1 MAKKGFLMGILGI
14 MLVFGMAVVGCD
26 DGSTGENGGGSGNN
40 DPKTLVITNIDGTLV
55 TQGQLGIQI
64 GIFPVGTT
72 PSQALAQTGIIAGT
86 TNSVRLSS
94 SEPFHIT
101 APLYSLPYSASLWT
115 GSGTYDIYLTLG
127 GSNYYRKQNVT
138 FTSAS
143 TSADAGSF
151 SPIGL

>member
-1 MAKKGFLMGILGI
+1 MANEKKLAGILGI

-26 DGSTGENGGGSGNN
+26 DGSNGGSRNN
-40 DPKTLVITNIDGTLV
+40 DPKTLVITNINGTLV
-55 TQGQLGIQI
+55 TQGQSGIQI

-72 PSQALAQTGIIAGT
+72 PSQALAQTGIVAGT

-101 APLYSLPYSASLWT
+101 APLYSLPYSANMWT

-127 GSNYYRKQNVT
+127 GNNYYRKQNVT

-151 SPIGL
+151 SPVSL